1 MSKNRV
7 IITLLAIFLIAG
19 MTLLV
24 AAEADK
30 PNEEANDPLP
40 VVEMTVRP
48 ALTVDLDGVAR
59 KNWENFAQIGGG
71 YNSVS
76 NDDGYD
82 YIYVSKVYGT
92 TDASYNGYYKV
103 IPSTSI
109 SASNSQEMM
118 YLTAIECMLHNHW
131 VYMKV
136 DSEAYVYELHAT
148 PYIIGDL

>member
-7 IITLLAIFLIAG
+7 IITLLAVSLIAG
-19 MTLLV
+19 MALLV

-30 PNEEANDPLP
+30 PSDPLP
-40 VVEMTVRP
+40 VFDENTAP
-48 ALTVDLDGVAR
+48 PKLTVDLDGVAKR
-59 KNWENFAQIGGG
+59 NWENFAQIGGG

-76 NDDGYD
+76 NNTGET
-82 YIYVSKVYGT
+82 YIYVRKVYGA
-92 TDASYNGYYKV
+92 TDASYNGYYKL
-103 IPSTSI
+103 IPSTSV

-136 DSEAYVYELHAT
+136 DSDAYVYELHAT
-148 PYIIGDL
+148 PYVIGDL